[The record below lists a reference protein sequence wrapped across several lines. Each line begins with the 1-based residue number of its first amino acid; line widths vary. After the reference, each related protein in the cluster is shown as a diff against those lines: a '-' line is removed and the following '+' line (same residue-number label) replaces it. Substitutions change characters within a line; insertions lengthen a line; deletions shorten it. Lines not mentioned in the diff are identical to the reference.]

1 VRVVVVFEGQLWSWD
16 ARRADSWVFVTLP
29 DDESEEIRDVAG
41 GVRRGFGSL
50 RVRVTVGGTSWKTSI
65 FPGSGGGAYVLPLKR
80 PVRKA
85 EGIDVG
91 DVAKV
96 TVELLD
102 V

>member
-1 VRVVVVFEGQLWSWD
+1 MVVVFEGQLWSWD

-85 EGIDVG
+85 EGIEVG
-91 DVAKV
+91 DTASV

>member
-1 VRVVVVFEGQLWSWD
+1 MVVVFDGQLWSWD
-16 ARRADSWVFVTLP
+16 ARRAESWVFVTLP

-65 FPGSGGGAYVLPLKR
+65 FPGGGGGAYVLPVKR

-85 EGIDVG
+85 ETLEVG
-91 DVAKV
+91 DVATV